1 MNIPKSTLAI
11 ATLFALACA
20 SAHASGSGEVT
31 KEGKT
36 TKLTNAYA
44 YRRADDFDDKK
55 MLTVV
60 VFSTKPADTVKVNGA
75 SDRIGEL
82 ESQLSQQE
90 ATYVEIEIAADGSVE
105 QLGFH
110 APGLSDSGGTGEKPA
125 LTHNDD
131 KRIEGTFRSK
141 DEKDK
146 TSNFGAY
153 YDLKFALDI
162 PATAPAKH

>member
-1 MNIPKSTLAI
+1 MNFPKTTLVVA
-11 ATLFALACA
+11 ALFAFACG
-20 SAHASGSGEVT
+20 SVHASGSGEVT

-44 YRRADDFDDKK
+44 YRRTDHFDDKK
-55 MLTVV
+55 MVTVV
-60 VFSTKPADTVKVNGA
+60 VFSTKPADTAKVNGA
-75 SDRIGEL
+75 SDRVGEL

-90 ATYVEIEIAADGSVE
+90 ATYIEIEIAGDGSVE

-110 APGLSDSGGTGEKPA
+110 APGLSNSRNTDEKPA
-125 LTHNDD
+125 LIHNDD
-131 KRIEGTFRSK
+131 KRIEGTFHSK

-146 TSNFGAY
+146 TSKFGAY

-162 PATAPAKH
+162 PATVPAKH